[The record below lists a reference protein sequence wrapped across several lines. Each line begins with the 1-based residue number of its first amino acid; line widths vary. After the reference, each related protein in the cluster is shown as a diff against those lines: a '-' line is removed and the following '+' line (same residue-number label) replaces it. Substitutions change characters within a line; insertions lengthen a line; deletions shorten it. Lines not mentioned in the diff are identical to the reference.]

1 MMYNIYYPFKP
12 AEFALKNAL
21 KSYVA
26 TIGPP
31 VLLLYFA
38 THPNSLR
45 VKGNV
50 TRTLALLLLIGLV
63 FNLAITAYGIVT
75 HHNLADP
82 DAIDYMPS
90 LWIPGINAR
99 ENPYMLRTLAPAA
112 MLLGTTAIAI
122 GRASTGLSRKIVFS
136 LILLGCVGS
145 VLSGGRA
152 AVTVSVVFV
161 LVTLLLRK
169 RVRAFTAILALAAS
183 LLVFVNVFSGWINRE
198 ASVPLL
204 RPLQWVMLEKN
215 EAASSSIDSSTKWRE
230 ELFQMA
236 IAEWKSDP
244 RIFWFGRA
252 TYGFGV
258 NDVFAYRIV
267 GGFRAG
273 QESSLRRGATHNLVT
288 DLLITYG
295 LVGCVVYYVLILAI
309 LRFLWFVYRS
319 RKTPP
324 AVQPLAFFCV
334 LTYASYIMIATVGGG
349 TFLPDVVWL
358 FIVLVSALHHS
369 APEEKAQMEAPLSPL
384 LTHRAI

>member
-1 MMYNIYYPFKP
+1 
-12 AEFALKNAL
+12 
-21 KSYVA
+21 
-26 TIGPP
+26 
-31 VLLLYFA
+31 
-38 THPNSLR
+38 
-45 VKGNV
+45 
-50 TRTLALLLLIGLV
+50 
-63 FNLAITAYGIVT
+63 
-75 HHNLADP
+75 
-82 DAIDYMPS
+82 
-90 LWIPGINAR
+90 
-99 ENPYMLRTLAPAA
+99 
-112 MLLGTTAIAI
+112 
-122 GRASTGLSRKIVFS
+122 
-136 LILLGCVGS
+136 
-145 VLSGGRA
+145 
-152 AVTVSVVFV
+152 
-161 LVTLLLRK
+161 
-169 RVRAFTAILALAAS
+169 VRAFLGILALVAS

-215 EAASSSIDSSTKWRE
+215 AAASSSIDSSTKWRE

-236 IAEWKSDP
+236 VAEWKSDP

-295 LVGCVVYYVLILAI
+295 LIGCVLYYVLILAI

-334 LTYASYIMIATVGGG
+334 ITYASYIIIATVGGG

-358 FIVLVSALHHS
+358 FIVLISALHHS
-369 APEEKAQMEAPLSPL
+369 ALEEKSPPAEAPVSPL
-384 LTHRAI
+384 LTRRAI